1 MKVQI
6 ITPDK
11 ELFSGEAELV
21 QFPGL
26 DGSFEILNRHAPMIS
41 ALKAGNIRLKLKD
54 KEEETLPIKGGVVEI
69 LDNNLLVLAE

>member
-21 QFPGL
+21 QLPGL
-26 DGSFEILNRHAPMIS
+26 DGSFEILKRHAPMIS
-41 ALKAGNIRLKLKD
+41 ALKAGNIRLKFED
-54 KEEETLPIKGGVVEI
+54 KEEQTLPIKGGVVEM